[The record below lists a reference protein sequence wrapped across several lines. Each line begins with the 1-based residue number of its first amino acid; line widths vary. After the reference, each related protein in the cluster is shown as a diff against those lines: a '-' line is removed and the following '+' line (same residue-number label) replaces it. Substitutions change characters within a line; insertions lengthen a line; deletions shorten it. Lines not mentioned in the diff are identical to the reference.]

1 VADRIK
7 VFLDTSALFSA
18 VHSETGG
25 ARLILKLGE
34 AGAVELWT
42 GPWVLREAEAV
53 LERKS
58 PSSKPYFALLLD
70 RSHIQVGPEADAA
83 ALEAASAVIAYPPDA
98 QILAEALSLNVD
110 YVVSFDDDQSDRKH
124 LVGNPQT
131 ASLRLIVGT
140 AGDFLAWLRERID
153 V

>member
-98 QILAEALSLNVD
+98 QILAEAFSLGVD
-110 YVVSFDDDQSDRKH
+110 YLVSFDRAH